1 MSASGW
7 VPVDGCQ
14 WTDRTPRDAVSSI
27 LVRVMTNVLGR
38 SGVMMLSV
46 GKLARMFE
54 LSRTT
59 LLYYDKIGL
68 LSPSERSE
76 AGYRLY
82 SSADIERLSR
92 IKLFKD
98 AGLPLNEMPKLLNN
112 GEKNNIAAALMKQLN
127 ELNRE
132 IVLIKERQEVI
143 VKILMSEKVA
153 DRFHELDT
161 DGWNNILANAGIG
174 VEASSRFHED
184 FENHSPLQHQQF
196 LEAIGFDQ
204 EGIRNMRR
212 RARHE

>member
-1 MSASGW
+1 MKN
-7 VPVDGCQ
+7 
-14 WTDRTPRDAVSSI
+14 I
-27 LVRVMTNVLGR
+27 YF
-38 SGVMMLSV
+38 SV
-46 GKLARMFE
+46 GKLARMFGI
-54 LSRTT
+54 SRTT
-59 LLYYDKIGL
+59 LLYYDNIGL

-82 SSADIERLSR
+82 NNDDIEKLSR

-98 AGLPLNEMPKLLNN
+98 AGLTLNEVPKLLKY

-132 IVLIKERQEVI
+132 IIAIKERQEVI

-153 DRFHELDT
+153 ESIHELDT

-174 VEASSRFHED
+174 VEESSKFHQD

-196 LEAIGFDQ
+196 LQAIGFDE
-204 EGIRNMRR
+204 EGIRSIKR
-212 RARHE
+212 RAKSE